1 MKEKITQAI
10 IDKALEQANKGKAP
24 SLHTWCQK
32 NATKQA
38 KAEFKRFNPQN
49 NQDLLNIMM
58 NNSTDKQIINPNI
71 VYLKHNRKHIF
82 VFINRQQN
90 HYVVVDVDFT
100 PESES
105 DSNLKLDLDKI
116 KKVMAKAYYDT
127 QVFDDTVTFVKH
139 SNFFGIDVTM
149 EIPKQ
154 NLEEELKDLGNKEE
168 VMKNL
173 VTYSQFPQLT
183 DNFLMLCKD
192 LMEVRRDILVAD
204 TELNGNNHKFE
215 IELIN
220 DTLDQ
225 NQDEIY
231 TEYTSELNEAEYLEE
246 RIGVICDFAGINE
259 DEFERLSDM
268 EAYIEERHEEL
279 INLAKKGLKF
289 QDFTKHYEDLYVLE
303 TLWEDLEDDAR
314 NILNSQ
320 EYEEEYGD

>member
-1 MKEKITQAI
+1 MKEKIRQETVN
-10 IDKALEQANKGKAP
+10 KALEQANKGKAP
-24 SLHTWCQK
+24 NLYSWFNK

-38 KAEFKRFNPQN
+38 KEEFKKFKPQN

-58 NNSTDKQIINPNI
+58 NNATDKQIINPNT

-82 VFINRQQN
+82 VFINRQQDL
-90 HYVVVDVDFT
+90 YVVVDADF
-100 PESES
+100 S
-105 DSNLKLDLDKI
+105 LDADMERI
-116 KKVMAKAYYDT
+116 KKVMEKAYYGT
-127 QVFDDTVTFVKH
+127 QVFDDTVAFVKH

-154 NLEEELKDLGNKEE
+154 DLEEELKNLGNREE
-168 VMKNL
+168 VMENL

-204 TELNGNNHKFE
+204 QALNGNNHKFE
-215 IELIN
+215 IELIT

-225 NQDEIY
+225 NQQEIY
-231 TEYTSELNEAEYLEE
+231 NEYTSELNEAEYLEE
-246 RIGVICDFAGINE
+246 RIGVICDYAGINE
-259 DEFERLSDM
+259 DEFERLEDM
-268 EAYIEERHEEL
+268 EGYIEERHEEL

-303 TLWEDLEDDAR
+303 TLWEDIEDDAR
-314 NILNSQ
+314 NILNSE
-320 EYEEEYGD
+320 EYEEEYGN

>member
-1 MKEKITQAI
+1 MKEKIRQETVN
-10 IDKALEQANKGKAP
+10 KALEQANKGKAP
-24 SLHTWCQK
+24 NLYSWFNK

-38 KAEFKRFNPQN
+38 KEVFKRFNPQN
-49 NQDLLNIMM
+49 NQDLLSILIS
-58 NNSTDKQIINPNI
+58 NSTDNQIVNPNTI
-71 VYLKHNRKHIF
+71 YLKHNRKHIF
-82 VFINRQQN
+82 VFINRQQDL
-90 HYVVVDVDFT
+90 YVVVDADF
-100 PESES
+100 S
-105 DSNLKLDLDKI
+105 LDADMERI
-116 KKVMAKAYYDT
+116 KKVMAKYGYDT

-183 DNFLMLCKD
+183 DNYLMLCKD

-204 TELNGNNHKFE
+204 QALNGNNHKFE
-215 IELIN
+215 IELIT

-225 NQDEIY
+225 NQQEIY
-231 TEYTSELNEAEYLEE
+231 NEYTSELNEAEYLEE

-259 DEFERLSDM
+259 DEFERLEDM
-268 EAYIEERHEEL
+268 EAYVEERHKEL
-279 INLAKKGLKF
+279 IDLAKKGLKF

-303 TLWEDLEDDAR
+303 TLWEDIEDDAR
-314 NILNSQ
+314 NILNSE
-320 EYEEEYGD
+320 EYEEEYGN